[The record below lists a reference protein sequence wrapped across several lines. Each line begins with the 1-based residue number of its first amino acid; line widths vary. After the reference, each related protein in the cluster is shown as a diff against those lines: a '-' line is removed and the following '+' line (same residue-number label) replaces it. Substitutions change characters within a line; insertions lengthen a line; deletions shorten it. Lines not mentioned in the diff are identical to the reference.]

1 MKGKR
6 IRTGLLG
13 LLAALTLAGCALTSP
28 VEDLYKLPEL
38 PPEYR
43 SLSLQIEAIQ
53 AQGAEY
59 AAPTSGTNLQPVQ
72 LVDLDGDGVEEA
84 VAFFRCG
91 AEEKP
96 LKIYIFKAEEDSYRQ
111 AAVIEGSGTAI
122 HSIRYVDLNSDG
134 RKELLVSWRVETD
147 AQAVSVQAMGV
158 YALENMEPVQLMVSP
173 YARYEAVDFD
183 GDGRMELVVLRGD
196 GTEAG
201 GSAAD
206 CYDWEGRG
214 LRLVSTAK
222 LSVTVAQLQGM
233 QVGRLTDGST
243 AVFVTGLEA
252 ESQTV
257 NDILVYQGK
266 ELRNIVLSSA
276 TGVSTEVFRV
286 SSLQPMDIDGDG
298 VTEIP
303 MPIRL
308 PGDSESLVWKIYWR
322 SYSSLGEARSQA
334 ITYHDTANN
343 WYLMIPEE
351 WDWNFTVSPE
361 GVSAVERGAT
371 FYSIA
376 GGVKDQ
382 PLFTIYACTGSNRD
396 KLAAK
401 PGRTILRSQPGTIYT
416 VVYHDTYETWSL
428 ALEPEE
434 LAERFHVIVAQW
446 TTGDN

>member
-1 MKGKR
+1 MDRKR

-59 AAPTSGTNLQPVQ
+59 AAPTAGTNLQPVQ
-72 LVDLDGDGVEEA
+72 LVDLNGDGVEEA
-84 VAFFRCG
+84 VAFFRCP

-96 LKIYIFKAEEDSYRQ
+96 LKIYIFQAVEDSYHQ

-134 RKELLVSWRVETD
+134 RKELLVSWRVETE

-158 YALENMEPVQLMVSP
+158 YTLENMEPVQLMVTP

-206 CYDWEGRG
+206 CYDWEGKG
-214 LRLVSTAK
+214 LSLVSTAK
-222 LSVTVAQLQGM
+222 LSITVAQLQGM
-233 QVGRLTDGST
+233 QVGKLTDGST

-252 ESQTV
+252 ESQAV

-276 TGVSTEVFRV
+276 TGVSTEVFRA

-303 MPIRL
+303 MPIKL
-308 PGDSESLVWKIYWR
+308 PSEPEEVVWKIYWR
-322 SYSSLGEARSQA
+322 GYDPQGAAQNQA
-334 ITYHDTANN
+334 ITYHDIPNG

-351 WDWNFTVSPE
+351 WDWSFTASPE
-361 GVSAVERGAT
+361 NAGAMERGAT
-371 FYSIA
+371 FYSIN
-376 GGVKDQ
+376 GGVKNQ

-401 PGRTILRSQPGTIYT
+401 PGRSILRSQPGTIYT
-416 VVYHDTYETWSL
+416 VVYHEAYENWSF